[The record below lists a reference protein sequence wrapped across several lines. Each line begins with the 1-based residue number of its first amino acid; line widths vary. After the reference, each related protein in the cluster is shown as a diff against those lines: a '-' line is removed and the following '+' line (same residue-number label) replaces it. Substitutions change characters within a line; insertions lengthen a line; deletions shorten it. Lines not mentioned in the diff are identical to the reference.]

1 MDIGIGIPNTVLDTP
16 GELFAPWARRAEERG
31 FSTLATIGRIAYP
44 GHDELI
50 ALAAAA
56 GATERIGLLTNI
68 LLAPAFPVAILA
80 KQTATLA
87 AASGGRFTLGVGVG
101 ARPDDFAA
109 AGAPFD
115 GRGARLDEQLEAL
128 HSAWRG
134 DALRGTESRV
144 APRVP
149 GGRVPILFAG
159 EPRLAAP
166 RAVRWNAGYTIGGA
180 PPEQAAASAT
190 EFRRLYAER
199 GGAGT
204 PRIAALTYFS
214 LGDEHTDESVRNLRT
229 YYAHLSDWAEAIAQG
244 AARTP
249 ADIVTRVRAYEDAG
263 IDELLLDPT
272 VPNVDQVDRAA
283 DIVFG

>member
-1 MDIGIGIPNTVLDTP
+1 MYIGIGIPNTVLDTP
-16 GELFAPWARRAEERG
+16 GDLFGPWAKRAEERG

-87 AASGGRFTLGVGVG
+87 AVSAGRFALGVGVG

-115 GRGARLDEQLEAL
+115 GRGARLDEQLKAL
-128 HSAWRG
+128 HTAWRG
-134 DALRGTESRV
+134 DPLPGTESHV
-144 APRVP
+144 APPVP

-159 EPRLAAP
+159 EPRLAAA

-190 EFRRLYAER
+190 EFRRVYAEL
-199 GGAGT
+199 GGAGN

-214 LGDEHTDESVRNLRT
+214 LGDE
-229 YYAHLSDWAEAIAQG
+229 
-244 AARTP
+244 
-249 ADIVTRVRAYEDAG
+249 
-263 IDELLLDPT
+263 
-272 VPNVDQVDRAA
+272 
-283 DIVFG
+283 